1 MCDKKCRVR
10 FRCLTV
16 KFQEIQIQ
24 LKKSQGRFSPKYC
37 ANKVNIFKGL
47 ILDCPYYIFVSYN
60 RSLYHRSVTIFSNE
74 WCSFLNSR
82 SLAFVKYFQLI
93 F

>member
-1 MCDKKCRVR
+1 MQSS
-10 FRCLTV
+10 
-16 KFQEIQIQ
+16 FQMPDCEIPRIQIQ